1 MGLLLPGKTKEVDA
15 AAGIVLVEEE
25 VFVLLRMGLVLV
37 ESLEVHVQGEGAG
50 ENFLSDL
57 VVTMVIAA
65 ELIVQ
70 AVEEGLPD
78 PTKEQDIVYYSQ
90 YNTCLDAAAL
100 PLALQLRQVPGGV
113 RAVDEGGD
121 LRVQGLGDALQG
133 IEVRLGLAPLPGGD
147 RLTGDVK
154 LLRQLLLGELFRGAE
169 LADVLSDGRHGA
181 ASLPWNGSS
190 LP

>member
-1 MGLLLPGKTKEVDA
+1 MGLLLPGNVRKGDA
-15 AAGIVLVEEE
+15 AAGIVLIEEDVFLPMVE
-25 VFVLLRMGLVLV
+25 G
-37 ESLEVHVQGEGAG
+37 LEVHVQGEGAG
-50 ENFLSDL
+50 EDFLPDL
-57 VVTMVIAA
+57 VVIAV

-70 AVEEGLPD
+70 AIEEGIPD
-78 PTKEQDIVYYSQ
+78 TAKEQDIVDNSQ
-90 YNTCLDAAAL
+90 YDACLDAGEL
-100 PLALQLRQVPGGV
+100 PLALQLRQVPGGI

-147 RLTGDVK
+147 RLAGDVEF
-154 LLRQLLLGELFRGAE
+154 LCQLLLGEFFRHAE
-169 LADVLSDGRHGA
+169 LADVLADGRHGA

>member
-78 PTKEQDIVYYSQ
+78 PTKEQDIVYYS
-90 YNTCLDAAAL
+90 
-100 PLALQLRQVPGGV
+100 
-113 RAVDEGGD
+113 
-121 LRVQGLGDALQG
+121 
-133 IEVRLGLAPLPGGD
+133 
-147 RLTGDVK
+147 
-154 LLRQLLLGELFRGAE
+154 
-169 LADVLSDGRHGA
+169 
-181 ASLPWNGSS
+181 
-190 LP
+190 